1 MPFLRFD
8 NKAIFEKTLHD
19 GINLFLGA
27 GFSVFAK
34 NLEGHSLP
42 IGSELANEL
51 GKYFE
56 IKGDFNL
63 PQIATI
69 LENTKRAEF
78 YLYLKKRFSIGYF
91 DPRYSILKKINIKS
105 IYTTNIDDLIF
116 KIYENSNDKYIS
128 DVSYEG
134 TKIDEPG
141 SIDYSALHGCVV
153 NDDRKLI
160 FDVSSLNNA
169 YSNSPR
175 VWDYLSHAIE
185 KTPTVFWGYNL
196 NDSGV
201 IQALTSNRTLKQ
213 AQKPIWIILTEGAA
227 SSAPYYEAMGFNII
241 VSDTNEF
248 LDYLSTQD
256 FIQKNA
262 KKTFANEEITY
273 FFGKNLVPK
282 NATGLPVRPISNYF
296 MGNSPIWSDIF
307 SGQIYRTSYFAKAQ
321 NEIYSQRN
329 LIILGGP
336 VTGKTT
342 LMMQLAALTDI
353 KDAYK
358 LIFNNL
364 SENNAELLLNV
375 FRGKRLLVFIDNLGD
390 SADGFIKLA
399 KASNVRLIGFDRTHN
414 YGIISHLLNESEFS
428 FLNITTLTDLDVQKI
443 YDHLPLDQRTT
454 KLHRENNPDYEK
466 DSIFEFISRNV
477 KYPSIETRYAE
488 VLKELQDKNVFL
500 AEFLILS
507 SYVHFART
515 PLSFDMLYSYF
526 QDAVKSYD
534 EIFKMRDDLKD
545 LIRDYSG
552 DLVIDNDQDYYYP
565 RSIYSAEIILRVANK
580 EIIKEVIK
588 RVLQNIPSAQ
598 IPYYSTYRRYAFDKR
613 LMTRVFQDW
622 HEGLAFYEAAYEYDF
637 RNPYVLQQGA
647 LYLSQKKK
655 YTEAFFWID
664 KAITQTKDRYFS
676 IRNSHAI
683 ILFEA
688 NINSKEESIQIRSQL
703 DKSMSILER
712 CYKDDQKR
720 VFHVIRYAI
729 QTKEYAKRYFDEKTK
744 HYIKTSIEWLK
755 SEITIHHWNS
765 EIPRLLKEISEIA
778 I

>member
-1 MPFLRFD
+1 L
-8 NKAIFEKTLHD
+8 KET
-19 GINLFLGA
+19 
-27 GFSVFAK
+27 FSI
-34 NLEGHSLP
+34 E
-42 IGSELANEL
+42 
-51 GKYFE
+51 
-56 IKGDFNL
+56 GDFNL
-63 PQIATI
+63 SQIATI
-69 LENTKRAEF
+69 LEKTKRAEF
-78 YLYLKKRFSIGYF
+78 YSYLKKRFSMGDF
-91 DPRYSILKKINIKS
+91 DPKYYSLQQLNIKS

-116 KIYENSNDKYIS
+116 KIYQDCKNKYIS

-141 SIDYSALHGCVV
+141 SIDYSALHGCVL
-153 NDDRKLI
+153 NDERKLI
-160 FDVSSLNNA
+160 FDTSSLNNA

-175 VWDYLSHAIE
+175 VWNYLSHAIE
-185 KTPTVFWGYNL
+185 KVPTLFWGYGL

-201 IQALTSNRTLKQ
+201 IQALTSNRTLKA
-213 AQKPIWIILTEGAA
+213 AQKPIWIILTESSA

-241 VSDTNEF
+241 VTNTDEF
-248 LDYLSTQD
+248 LDYLSS
-256 FIQKNA
+256 QKFVQP
-262 KKTFANEEITY
+262 KVKTISVDEEINY
-273 FFGKNLVPK
+273 YFGKNLVPK
-282 NATGLPVRPISNYF
+282 NAIGLPVRPISNYF
-296 MGNSPIWSDIF
+296 KGNTPIWSDIF
-307 SGQIYRTSYFAKAQ
+307 SGQIYRTSYFTKAQ
-321 NEIYSQRN
+321 NEIYSQRS

-342 LMMQLAALTDI
+342 LMMQLAAFTDM

-375 FRGKRLLVFIDNLGD
+375 FRGRKLLVFIDNLGD

-399 KASNVRLIGFDRTHN
+399 KSKNVALVGFDRTHN

-428 FLNITTLTDLDVQKI
+428 FLNITELTDVDLQNI
-443 YDHLPLDQRTT
+443 YDHLPLDQRTE
-454 KLHRENNPDYEK
+454 KLNRENNPDYEK

-477 KYPSIETRYAE
+477 RYPSIESRFSE
-488 VLKELQDKNVFL
+488 VLKELENKNVFL

-526 QDAVKSYD
+526 QDAVESYE

-552 DLVIDNDQDYYYP
+552 DLVLDNDQDYYYP
-565 RSIYSAEIILRVANK
+565 RSIYSAEIILRVAQK
-580 EIIKEVIK
+580 GIVKEVIK
-588 RVLQNIPSAQ
+588 RVFQNIPSAQ
-598 IPYYSTYRRYAFDKR
+598 IPYYNTFRRYAFDKK
-613 LMTRVFQDW
+613 LMSRIFQDW
-622 HEGLAFYEAAYEYDF
+622 KEGLEFYETAYEYDF
-637 RNPYVLQQGA
+637 KNPYVLQQGA

-688 NINSKEESIQIRSQL
+688 NINSKEESDQIRSQL

-729 QTKEYAKRYFDEKTK
+729 QTKEYAKRYFDDKTK
-744 HYIKTSIEWLK
+744 HYIQTAIEWLK
-755 SEITIHHWNS
+755 SEIIIHHWNS
-765 EIPRLLKEISEIA
+765 EIPRLLKEIKEIA